1 VRTERSMK
9 TDESIREGLRQLPI
23 RPVYLVSTAHEGK
36 RNIITIGMFA
46 VFSGNPTLVGIG
58 VKPQRF
64 SHEMIRKSGEYV
76 VNVVDEKLRDAVRI
90 CGERSGRDC
99 DKFNLA
105 QLTPVAGASVGAP
118 CIQESPVSVECRVVQ
133 ETETGD
139 HTWFIAEV
147 RVVHVKKGYDW
158 KRGLLFKWIGRD
170 GFYFKL
176 GQKIGQY

>member
-1 VRTERSMK
+1 MK
-9 TDESIREGLRQLPI
+9 TNESIREGLRRLPV
-23 RPVYLVSTAHEGK
+23 RPVYLVSTGHDGK

-64 SHEMIRKSGEYV
+64 SYEMIRKSGEYV
-76 VNVVDEKLRDAVRI
+76 VNVVDEKLTDAVRI

-105 QLTPVAGASVGAP
+105 KLTPTASTSVDAP

-147 RVVHVKKGYDW
+147 QAVHVKEGYDW
-158 KRGLLFKWIGRD
+158 KHSLLFKWVGRD
-170 GFYFKL
+170 GFYFKV
-176 GQKIGQY
+176 GPKIGQY